1 MLIIVIVLT
10 SENRIIDISASENNS
25 TVTNNVVNRL
35 IGENR
40 VNISNFLNN
49 ECMNVYKIN
58 IWHGYLLYN
67 FFLGGR
73 DAEIID
79 QNYEKE

>member
-1 MLIIVIVLT
+1 LLIIVIVLT

-58 IWHGYLLYN
+58 I
-67 FFLGGR
+67 
-73 DAEIID
+73 
-79 QNYEKE
+79 